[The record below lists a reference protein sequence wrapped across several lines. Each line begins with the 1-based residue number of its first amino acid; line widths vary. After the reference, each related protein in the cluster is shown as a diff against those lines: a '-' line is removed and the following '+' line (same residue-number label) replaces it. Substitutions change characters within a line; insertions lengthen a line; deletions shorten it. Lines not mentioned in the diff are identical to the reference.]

1 MVDGALVIT
10 RRNGAQATLL
20 DPSQFAGYQGAA
32 SAPGVVLLRHNNLH
46 IEIHVDHAHPI
57 GTTVQP
63 ASLEIELPA
72 GATLFVDGR
81 MVPGTGSVR
90 TFSTPE
96 LPAGKTYYYDMKAE
110 VTVDGKVVHE
120 EHRVV
125 VRGGESLKQS
135 FGELIARAKSA
146 TPSDLAKK

>member
-1 MVDGALVIT
+1 MNWSSPVIEHH
-10 RRNGAQATLL
+10 AQ
-20 DPSQFAGYQGAA
+20 PM
-32 SAPGVVLLRHNNLH
+32 
-46 IEIHVDHAHPI
+46 
-57 GTTVQP
+57 GTTVHP
-63 ASLEIELPA
+63 ASLQIELPA